1 MQIFLTQNFK
11 FRIEDFEAFQRRGN
25 PEYNCSITA
34 VDGPAVGEFNIVIFL
49 IRTEQVFLYP
59 FKLHINPQPILLYF
73 LAVTC

>member
-1 MQIFLTQNFK
+1 MQIFLPQNFK
-11 FRIEDFEAFQRRGN
+11 FQIEDFEAFQRRGN
-25 PEYNCSITA
+25 PEYNCNITA

-59 FKLHINPQPILLYF
+59 VKLHINPQPILYF